1 MYRERSEDNIKKYK
15 KKEYKKHGY
24 KTQSRCRSSLNH
36 ELNRLTGVS
45 ASGLKLG
52 FKKIKNSPRPD

>member
-1 MYRERSEDNIKKYK
+1 MDRERSEDNIKKYK

-24 KTQSRCRSSLNH
+24 KTQSRCRSSLHH
-36 ELNRLTGVS
+36 ELNRLTRGS

-52 FKKIKNSPRPD
+52 LKKKNSPRPD